1 MRTTTNRNATLI
13 MLALAGVW
21 ATGCTTCTAAPH
33 TSDTSEPAG
42 GAREV
47 TVDWGVE
54 HQVIDNFGASDCWR
68 MQKIGAWSDES
79 KNCVADLLFSKAEG
93 IGLSCW
99 RFNLGGGLDYEHMGA
114 DSWRTVETFEVAEG
128 QYDWTRQARE
138 RWFLGAAKARGVKQ
152 FVAFCNSPPGR
163 MTRNGRTFCSDKE
176 GSTNLKE
183 GYEGQFARYLA
194 DILQFFHGN
203 PDESQRIDFD
213 WVSPI
218 NEPQW
223 LWIGGGQE
231 GCRASNRD
239 IKNIVLALY
248 KELRGRGLKTNILV
262 PESGSVYG
270 MRAPEI
276 PIGCREKRA
285 EYAKRGDYFDEF
297 CGDPAVK
304 DKIGNVIC
312 SHSYGF
318 DKVPELLVPQR
329 IKFREKFDE
338 YPGWRYWMT
347 EYCPMQG
354 PENKGGGG
362 RDLTIKTALDVAR
375 VIHYDLTICNAS
387 AWQWWTAVSAADYK
401 DGLIYTDYHKEGDPE
416 TIYPAK
422 LLWAFGNYS
431 RFIRPGARRI
441 ECTGAA
447 DVYGL
452 LGSAY
457 KNATGNE
464 IAIVFINMAET
475 KVTVSLRLKGL
486 PDGKTVKAFT
496 PHVTSEN
503 DDLKAYPPVAADG
516 DYVVSER
523 SAVTLVGSLA
533 PAP

>member
-1 MRTTTNRNATLI
+1 
-13 MLALAGVW
+13 MLSLV
-21 ATGCTTCTAAPH
+21 TVC
-33 TSDTSEPAG
+33 AG
-42 GAREV
+42 GRAAAAVALGASESPRSARGSRHV
-47 TVDWGVE
+47 TVEFGVE

-79 KNCVADLLFSKAEG
+79 KNRIADLLFSPTEG

-114 DSWRTVETFEVAEG
+114 DSWRTVETFEVDEG
-128 QYDWTRQARE
+128 KYDWTRQAKE
-138 RWFLGAAKARGVKQ
+138 RWFLGAATARGVAQ

-163 MTRNGRTFCSDKE
+163 MTRNGRTFCTDKE

-183 GYEGQFARYLA
+183 GYEGQFARYLG
-194 DILQFFHGN
+194 DVLQFFHEN

-223 LWIGGGQE
+223 PWIGGGQE

-239 IKNIVLALY
+239 IKTIVLALH
-248 KELRGRGLKTNILV
+248 KELRQRGLKTNILV
-262 PESGSVYG
+262 PESGSIYG
-270 MRAPEI
+270 MRA
-276 PIGCREKRA
+276 GHRECLRWYGEK
-285 EYAKRGDYFDEF
+285 YGDYLDEF
-297 CGDPAVK
+297 CGDPAVN
-304 DKIGNVIC
+304 DKLGNVIC

-329 IKFREKFDE
+329 LKFREKLDE

-347 EYCPMQG
+347 EYCVMQG
-354 PENKGGGG
+354 PENQGGGG
-362 RDLTIKTALDVAR
+362 RDLTMKTALDVAR
-375 VIHYDLTICNAS
+375 VIHYDLTVCNAS

-431 RFIRPGARRI
+431 RFIRPGAKRV
-441 ECTGAA
+441 ELQGAD

-457 KNATGNE
+457 KSAAGDE

-475 KVTVSLRLKGL
+475 EARVSLKIEGL
-486 PDGKTVKAFT
+486 PKGKAVNFLT
-496 PHVTSEN
+496 PHVTSEK
-503 DDLKAYPPVAADG
+503 DDLRAYPPVVPGA
-516 DYVVSER
+516 DYVVPGR
-523 SAVTLVGSLA
+523 SAVTLIGALIDAS
-533 PAP
+533 